1 MFQVFQVVWIWN
13 MDSGGPFG
21 GTTPLYIKVESL
33 TLLYHINKDNKY
45 KKKTNERPFN
55 IRNVIGLAP
64 VNA

>member
-1 MFQVFQVVWIWN
+1 